1 MHSSK
6 NCVTKILATH
16 ETRVPEEAGD
26 SYRIPIEFPFQAE
39 NLRDKNPK
47 ESRVKKKLNSE

>member
-1 MHSSK
+1 M
-6 NCVTKILATH
+6 TKILATYK
-16 ETRVPEEAGD
+16 TRVPEEAGD

-47 ESRVKKKLNSE
+47 VSRVKKKLNSE